1 MHLRPSPLSARASTF
16 IPVRPRWLTEALY
29 LRTNLG
35 ATAWARWGLRSIVY
49 PVSEAAPPT
58 IYYMFAARCD
68 SYILVEL
75 TLRSLSIMEIP
86 RSAHRQAYSNEI
98 RFVQW
103 NQTGEFGFVAEKGPR
118 SLSGNRTID
127 KWRREFIQETKNRLS
142 TSFEAE
148 RCMCVAP
155 ACLWHLTFDVMT
167 LLAMKFWMML
177 WLVHGSTSTCLLN
190 QGNLFEMM
198 WSFSLPG
205 MASLM
210 SKYGHVRDWPWWIQS
225 RQNSSWRTTTPKNK
239 CLLNI
244 YYIECACA
252 PRELLCDLHCCCLLL
267 PLPSRNPSPHPRRIA
282 LLFQNFKQISPSVI
296 I

>member
-1 MHLRPSPLSARASTF
+1 MRFDSFNETKLENLDLW
-16 IPVRPRWLTEALY
+16 PRKDPDHFRGIERLISDEENSSRR
-29 LRTNLG
+29 LRTAYL
-35 ATAWARWGLRSIVY
+35 L
-49 PVSEAAPPT
+49 VSKP
-58 IYYMFAARCD
+58 
-68 SYILVEL
+68 S
-75 TLRSLSIMEIP
+75 
-86 RSAHRQAYSNEI
+86 
-98 RFVQW
+98 
-103 NQTGEFGFVAEKGPR
+103 VACA
-118 SLSGNRTID
+118 
-127 KWRREFIQETKNRLS
+127 WRRHACDTYIWRHDVIGNEVLND
-142 TSFEAE
+142 A
-148 RCMCVAP
+148 VAC
-155 ACLWHLTFDVMT
+155 AWEHKHV
-167 LLAMKFWMML
+167 
-177 WLVHGSTSTCLLN
+177 LLN